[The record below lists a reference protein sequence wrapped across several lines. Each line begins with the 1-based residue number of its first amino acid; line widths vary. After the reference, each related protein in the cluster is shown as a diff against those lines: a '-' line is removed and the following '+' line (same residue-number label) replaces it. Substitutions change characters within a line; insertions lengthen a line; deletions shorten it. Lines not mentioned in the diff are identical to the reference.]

1 MITKRRP
8 ASSANLLVIYNTNK
22 TLISLLSYL
31 IMVKLLTT
39 AAIAITAPR
48 IIVIVSI
55 FLILSFFDSAR
66 DNLCSVLFYY
76 PAVNPEHQRCTVF
89 VLLIDQSLQARNY
102 GLAKV

>member
-1 MITKRRP
+1 MIKRRP

-55 FLILSFFDSAR
+55 FLILSFFDSAW
-66 DNLCSVLFYY
+66 DNLCSILFLFII
-76 PAVNPEHQRCTVF
+76 R
-89 VLLIDQSLQARNY
+89 L
-102 GLAKV
+102 